1 MKNCHFSEDE
11 LKGHRFYINILL
23 SALIYNS
30 YSCDASKW
38 RLGTTAIVSGLPLAL
53 PPQYQVYRPWRVVPQ
68 YRRATPSVYC
78 VLLGRPYV
86 TRGLGVVDRTVG
98 ACPITC
104 SPTHLTS
111 HLFHSYISTTHSL
124 RPQACVSSFPCDF
137 SVSQATSLGF

>member
-53 PPQYQVYRPWRVVPQ
+53 PP
-68 YRRATPSVYC
+68 
-78 VLLGRPYV
+78 
-86 TRGLGVVDRTVG
+86 
-98 ACPITC
+98 
-104 SPTHLTS
+104 
-111 HLFHSYISTTHSL
+111 
-124 RPQACVSSFPCDF
+124 
-137 SVSQATSLGF
+137 